1 MGGSVRRFSGLLVS
15 AATLLASACATVD
28 PPPDNL
34 PGETIVY
41 TPSYGPFCFG
51 CVFTTITVAEDGR
64 VWVERERQVGSPED
78 ILSDRKAVWRVR
90 REMVSVTPDQLAAFR
105 ALLAPYRPQG
115 RTAFYGDACEI
126 FFTDMPGTYVWWRR
140 ADAEDML
147 SYNFGCDPDMHARM
161 KADLVAA
168 PALLGIA
175 MPEQSWAATTRMH

>member
-1 MGGSVRRFSGLLVS
+1 MKRHSGLLIS
-15 AATLLASACATVD
+15 AAMLLANACASVD

-41 TPSYGPFCFG
+41 SPSYGPFCFG

-64 VWVERERQVGSPED
+64 VWVERERQVGSMKD
-78 ILSDRKAVWRVR
+78 ILSDRETPWRVR
-90 REMVSVTPDQLAAFR
+90 WEMVSVTPDQLAAFR

-115 RTAFYGDACEI
+115 KTLFHGDACEI
-126 FFTDMPGTYVWWRR
+126 FFTDMPGTYVWWRN
-140 ADAEDML
+140 ADTEDML
-147 SYNFGCDPDMHARM
+147 HYDFGCDPDTHARM

-175 MPEQSWAATTRMH
+175 MPEQTWVATTRLH